1 MYDIIDE
8 INDVQLLIETSTRC
22 IQRPE
27 AREKDNNQV
36 KHMQKILPR
45 FESFKRVV
53 ACHYGITIYLRC
65 QAFRFV
71 YVCYL
76 DNTKFFNL
84 LLSGDK
90 LCHLATSVHVISVIE
105 YPTLP
110 SLTNKQTNKQKTN
123 KQIN

>member
-1 MYDIIDE
+1 MRYLWLLFLPVMYDIIDE

-53 ACHYGITIYLRC
+53 CMSLWHY
-65 QAFRFV
+65 
-71 YVCYL
+71 
-76 DNTKFFNL
+76 NL
-84 LLSGDK
+84 L
-90 LCHLATSVHVISVIE
+90 A
-105 YPTLP
+105 LP
-110 SLTNKQTNKQKTN
+110 SLPFCVRLLFRQH
-123 KQIN
+123 